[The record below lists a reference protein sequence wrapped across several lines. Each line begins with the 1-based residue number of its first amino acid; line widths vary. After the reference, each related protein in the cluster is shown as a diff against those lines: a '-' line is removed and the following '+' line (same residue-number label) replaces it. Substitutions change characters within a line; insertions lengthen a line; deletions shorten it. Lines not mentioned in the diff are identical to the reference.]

1 MRLTCASEDAIS
13 WADFIRN
20 LAAWPRNSSVF
31 LEQLKCYPNFHI
43 IGSIEISVDLIM
55 RLQLA
60 LNVKDLDAAIE
71 FYAKV
76 FGAKVNK
83 RKPGY
88 ANFAIDQPPLKLV
101 LFEAPATEN
110 RINHLGVEVFD
121 DADVDAAAQ
130 RISAGG
136 LVPELQDETTCCF
149 AKQNKAIVYDPDG
162 TMWEWYRLIEDS
174 DSFFAAS
181 EEPSRQTG
189 ATSASDT
196 QEGESGSCC
205 EGTNTCC
212 AA

>member
-1 MRLTCASEDAIS
+1 
-13 WADFIRN
+13 
-20 LAAWPRNSSVF
+20 
-31 LEQLKCYPNFHI
+31 
-43 IGSIEISVDLIM
+43 M

-71 FYAKV
+71 FYSKI
-76 FGAKVNK
+76 FGVDVNK

-101 LFEAPATEN
+101 LFEAPDTEN

-121 DADVDAAAQ
+121 DTDVAAAAR
-130 RISAGG
+130 RISASG
-136 LVPELQDETTCCF
+136 LDAELQDETTCCF

-174 DSFFAAS
+174 DSFFAES
-181 EEPSRQTG
+181 EEPSCQAD
-189 ATSASDT
+189 ATSCSDT
-196 QEGESGSCC
+196 RERGDENPSCC
-205 EGTNTCC
+205 TGTNNCC